1 MTETSKENNF
11 LFLMLILFAIEAIFF
26 SIGNNKLE
34 LQYKNE
40 EDKIVK
46 IYDTFSNIPIEAKA
60 ISIYDETLNRKIYGK
75 NDNVKMPIASLTKI
89 MSTIVVL
96 NNHKMDD
103 IISISKEAIKQEG
116 DYGFF
121 VNEKFKI
128 RDLAKFTL
136 VGSAN
141 DGAYAFSE
149 NNNSFLEKMNK
160 KTEIIGLE
168 NTFFNN
174 FTGLDIDGK
183 NAGAYSSA
191 IDVNIMAIY
200 GFKLYPE
207 VFGASILPEIIIK
220 SEDGFEHK
228 IKNTDVILDK
238 IPNILFSKT
247 GYTPMA
253 GGNLTIIYKNQYNH
267 NIAITVLGS
276 TKKDRFSDIEKIID
290 ILYNLKY
297 GNSN

>member
-1 MTETSKENNF
+1 METSKENNL
-11 LFLMLILFAIEAIFF
+11 LFFILILFAIEAIFF

-40 EDKIVK
+40 ENKIAK

-60 ISIYDETLNRKIYGK
+60 ISIYDETLNRKIYGR
-75 NDNVKMPIASLTKI
+75 NDNIKMPIASLTKI

-103 IISISKEAIKQEG
+103 VISISKEAVKQEG

-149 NNNSFLEKMNK
+149 NNNSFLEKMNNK
-160 KTEIIGLE
+160 ALMIGME
-168 NTFFNN
+168 NTSFFN
-174 FTGLDIDGK
+174 FTGLDIDEE
-183 NAGAYSSA
+183 NVGAYSSA
-191 IDVNIMAIY
+191 NDVNIMAIY

-207 VFGASILPEIIIK
+207 IFSASILPEITIK

-238 IPNILFSKT
+238 ILNILFSKT
-247 GYTPMA
+247 GYTPLA
-253 GGNLTIIYKNQYNH
+253 GGNLTIIYKNQYDH

-276 TKKDRFSDIEKIID
+276 TREGRFSDIEKIID
-290 ILYNLKY
+290 TLYKVDL
-297 GNSN
+297 